1 MRVSFDAGSKVYRQK
16 HRIQMQAA
24 IPATA
29 PPMIAPK
36 FASDSDFASSIT
48 GTGGTDTGVVVT

>member
-1 MRVSFDAGSKVYRQK
+1 
-16 HRIQMQAA
+16 MQAV
-24 IPATA
+24 IPATT

-36 FASDSDFASSIT
+36 FASDSDFTSSIT